1 MLPLRFRFVPAC
13 VVATFLSSLGCGSA
27 GRGSFDGSIYRDGP
41 IAFRVSPV
49 PNEWRAIGV
58 SHATLAFRDDKK
70 QSTIVLNARC
80 GHLDEDTPLKSLE
93 AHILIGT
100 TEREVIEEAL
110 VPMDAREA
118 LHAKIHA
125 KLDGVARTLDLFVMK
140 KDGCIYDFLRVSPA
154 GATETRSSEFEEWVG
169 TFHTLPGSGGT

>member
-13 VVATFLSSLGCGSA
+13 LVAALHLGCGGA

-41 IAFRVSPV
+41 IAFRISPA

-70 QSTIVLNARC
+70 QSTVVLNARC

-93 AHILIGT
+93 AHLLIGT
-100 TEREVIEEAL
+100 TDREVLSEAI

-118 LHAKIHA
+118 LHAKVRA
-125 KLDGVARTLDLFVMK
+125 RLDGVPKTLHFYILK
-140 KDGCIYDFLRVSPA
+140 KDGCIYDFLRVSSPLDGDA
-154 GATETRSSEFEEWVG
+154 HAPDFEEWVG
-169 TFHTLPGSGGT
+169 SFHTLPGAGGT